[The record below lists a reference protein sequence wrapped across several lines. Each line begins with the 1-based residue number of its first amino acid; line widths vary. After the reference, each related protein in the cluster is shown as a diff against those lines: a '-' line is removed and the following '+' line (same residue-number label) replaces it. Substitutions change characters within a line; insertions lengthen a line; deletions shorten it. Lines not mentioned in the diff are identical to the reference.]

1 MNRAARRGASPQPA
15 DAGAQLTLG
24 FDQRPFDIAVIHQA
38 TGIYTAAGEIGALLA
53 RLHWPAEGDRLLDPG
68 GGNGG
73 ILVEALR
80 RLDLDR
86 DDVAAAARRVRG
98 IEFYPG
104 AVAEARRAVR
114 DHLDGRGWSA
124 PAAERAAL
132 TIVEERDFLLSP
144 VPAGVFDLI
153 VMNPP
158 YMRLANLPDG
168 YRADYEASVAAHARG
183 DMLYAYLQQAADILA
198 AGGRIGLISADR
210 WLLNNGSAELR
221 RRLGQVFRVTDLC
234 RLDAESA
241 FYSAKDRRQGTPPR
255 VHAVSLILTSDDGGR
270 PLDASPFRLANLPD
284 VDGTPLGDIADIEIR
299 LAPWLGPAGIFLVSK
314 ADKIP
319 AFEVDSTG
327 TCTARLV
334 PAVEP
339 RDIDGDTIRPARR
352 WALVTTEAEPP
363 AVILEH
369 LDATLHRMPARGRRT
384 VRRWLPPETFTGR
397 LPLDHDAVL
406 VPRIALRLKAVV
418 LPAGR
423 LPVNHQL
430 VVVSGRPAA
439 VIIGMLSDPAVQAQ
453 AEALALRV
461 EGGYR
466 SYTAS
471 LLRRLVIPRPYLTA
485 GRARPS

>member
-1 MNRAARRGASPQPA
+1 MKQTARRGACPQQP
-15 DAGAQLTLG
+15 DASAQLTLG

-38 TGIYTAAGEIGALLA
+38 TGIYTAAGEVDALLE

-73 ILVEALR
+73 ILVRALR
-80 RLDLDR
+80 RLALAC
-86 DDVAAAARRVRG
+86 DDVAAAVRRVRG
-98 IEFYPG
+98 FEFYPG

-114 DHLDGRGWSA
+114 DHLAGRGWSA
-124 PAAERAAL
+124 PAAERAAME
-132 TIVEERDFLLSP
+132 IVEERDFLLAP
-144 VPAGVFDLI
+144 VRAGVFDLV

-168 YRADYEASVAAHARG
+168 YRADYEAVVAAHARG
-183 DMLYAYLQQAADILA
+183 DMLYAYLQRAADILA
-198 AGGRIGLISADR
+198 PGGRIGLISADR

-221 RRLGQVFRVTDLC
+221 RRLGELFRVTDLC

-255 VHAVSLILTSDDGGR
+255 VHAVRVVLDPGDVGR
-270 PLDASPFRLANLPD
+270 HLDASPFRLEPLPD
-284 VDGTPLGDIADIEIR
+284 VDGTALGDIADIEVRI
-299 LAPWLGPAGIFLVSK
+299 APRLGPAGIFLVSK
-314 ADKIP
+314 ADKLP
-319 AFEVDSTG
+319 AFEVDSAG
-327 TCTARLV
+327 MCTVRLV

-352 WALVTTEAEPP
+352 WALVTTEAEPG

-369 LDATLHRMPARGRRT
+369 LDATLHRMPARGRR
-384 VRRWLPPETFTGR
+384 RACRWLPPETFTGR

-406 VPRIALRLKAVV
+406 VPRIARSLKAVV

-423 LPVNHQL
+423 LPVNHSL

-439 VIIGMLSDPAVQAQ
+439 EIIAMLSDPAVQTQ
-453 AEALALRV
+453 AEALAPRV

-466 SYTAS
+466 SYTTY
-471 LLRRLVIPRPYLTA
+471 LLRQLVIPRGYLTA
-485 GRARPS
+485 GLPRPS